1 MLRKIVHPTPIIS
14 TFFNVLNCYVM
25 DIIKWISVAGMYNE
39 YVLFFFSEMAERHKS
54 KQVLK
59 IARDL
64 IHKLQTLIENK

>member
-1 MLRKIVHPTPIIS
+1 
-14 TFFNVLNCYVM
+14 M
-25 DIIKWISVAGMYNE
+25 DIIKWISVTGMYNE

>member
-1 MLRKIVHPTPIIS
+1 MKFKWRELIEISFFYLVYIIDINLLLNFNFQKY
-14 TFFNVLNCYVM
+14 FFV
-25 DIIKWISVAGMYNE
+25 
-39 YVLFFFSEMAERHKS
+39 SEMAERHKS

>member
-1 MLRKIVHPTPIIS
+1 MCSSSVIAEWPWPLQIMVFELAV
-14 TFFNVLNCYVM
+14 FFV
-25 DIIKWISVAGMYNE
+25 
-39 YVLFFFSEMAERHKS
+39 SEMAERHKA

>member
-1 MLRKIVHPTPIIS
+1 MKFKWRELIKISFFYLVYIIDI
-14 TFFNVLNCYVM
+14 TLLLNFNFQKYFFV
-25 DIIKWISVAGMYNE
+25 
-39 YVLFFFSEMAERHKS
+39 SEMAERHKS

>member
-1 MLRKIVHPTPIIS
+1 MKFKWRELIKIS
-14 TFFNVLNCYVM
+14 FFYLVYILDINLLLNFNFQQY
-25 DIIKWISVAGMYNE
+25 
-39 YVLFFFSEMAERHKS
+39 FFVSEMAERHKS

>member
-1 MLRKIVHPTPIIS
+1 MYIIDINLLLNFNFQQY
-14 TFFNVLNCYVM
+14 FFV
-25 DIIKWISVAGMYNE
+25 
-39 YVLFFFSEMAERHKS
+39 SEMAERHKS